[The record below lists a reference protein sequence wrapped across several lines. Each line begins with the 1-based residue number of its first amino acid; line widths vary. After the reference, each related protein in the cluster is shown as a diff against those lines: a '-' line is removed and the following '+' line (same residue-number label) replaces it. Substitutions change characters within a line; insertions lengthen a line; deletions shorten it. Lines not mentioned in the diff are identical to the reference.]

1 MKSGAHAKALYVTI
15 IAGNRETVDG
25 LQSYFQRAGV
35 ASNTTRALD
44 DASMI
49 PPASTAVVMF
59 PDDFGGAD
67 IVKRIGALRRAR
79 PELLFVLVTSDRQ
92 RLGPALGSDPESP
105 LPIVFSKPAFGW
117 DILDAIRG
125 RADFARTK

>member
-1 MKSGAHAKALYVTI
+1 MTSGPRPKALYVTI
-15 IAGNRETVDG
+15 IAGSRETVDG
-25 LQSYFQRAGV
+25 LQAYFQRTGV
-35 ASNTTRALD
+35 ASHTTRALD

-67 IVKRIGALRRAR
+67 VVKRIGSLRGAR

-92 RLGPALGSDPESP
+92 RLSPALGFDPKSP

-125 RADFARTK
+125 RADFARMK